1 VTYISDSGYGVA
13 STGNTTTSTLT
24 GGATFTGTAEQ
35 NAFSDV
41 MCSCYADVS
50 GTLYFDF
57 SVNGTDWRTFPSAG
71 FKVSGGIHE
80 FHTAV
85 KGPRYFRVRF
95 VNDATAQTTLQLYTY
110 YGTFRQGNT
119 PLNQTIGRDHDA
131 VISRNTVAQDEITEG
146 RRSGVNQWN
155 KFGYRSNLQSS
166 GGDETIWAS
175 STTSNNLAIMTSADT
190 FDISY
195 NSTTDGAAGGA
206 TGATKI
212 TFYYLD
218 ANEELAIFEHTL
230 GSTGTDTTSFTGLG
244 INRAV
249 VTASGTNNTNVNTI
263 TITNTTLGND
273 QAIIPAGEGVT
284 QQAFFFMPN
293 NARGAAKWL
302 FLSANKLSGSNPK
315 ITFKGFVYNRTVDSK
330 FLVFRYIMDTQSE
343 NHITI
348 EDPCNF
354 RLSPRDVLFF
364 TADTDQNNTTCDCR
378 FSLNVYDEE

>member
-1 VTYISDSGYGVA
+1 
-13 STGNTTTSTLT
+13 
-24 GGATFTGTAEQ
+24 
-35 NAFSDV
+35 

-263 TITNTTLGND
+263 TITNTTLGNE